1 MPQPGVPESFKV
13 LVKELQSLCLD
24 IQVLDENMEVIELA
38 DDEEDD
44 TEYVRPME
52 QAVSG
57 ADDEFTAA
65 GFGINDAEEG
75 DTDLFALDNA
85 DEGGDDAEDDFS
97 DDLGE

>member
-1 MPQPGVPESFKV
+1 MM
-13 LVKELQSLCLD
+13 CLD

-38 DDEEDD
+38 DDEDD
-44 TEYVRPME
+44 DADFIRPME

-75 DTDLFALDNA
+75 DTDLFTLDSA
-85 DEGGDDAEDDFS
+85 DEDGDDAEGDFDDG
-97 DDLGE
+97 LGE

>member
-1 MPQPGVPESFKV
+1 M
-13 LVKELQSLCLD
+13 CLD
-24 IQVLDENMEVIELA
+24 IQVLDENMEVIELSE
-38 DDEEDD
+38 DDEDE

-65 GFGINDAEEG
+65 GFGINDAEDG
-75 DTDLFALDNA
+75 DTDLFALDNPA
-85 DEGGDDAEDDFS
+85 EDGDDAGDDF